1 MTTLL
6 GNRPVYVVGIGL
18 HPYQF
23 PNDTPYV
30 RLGLTAVREAL
41 RDAGIEWG
49 AIRSAYVGTAAIGMA
64 AGRVMFRHLGS
75 TGLAVTQVESASASG
90 CAAFRL
96 ACLDIAAGE
105 SEVVLAI
112 GVDKFGDGRR
122 AANKD
127 GLTSLS
133 PTSTNPVVKFALMA
147 REYMRQYGLSA
158 EAMARV
164 AVKNHRNASLNPY
177 AQFRKPRT
185 LEQVLAS
192 PKVVGD
198 LTVQQCCPRGD
209 GAAAVV
215 LMSERALARYG
226 IDRRRAVRVT
236 ASVANSEG
244 QGTADEASVIEMVR
258 RSTET
263 AYEQAGV
270 GPADLDLVELHE
282 AFSIEEL
289 IYTEAMG
296 LCEPGSAASWLESG
310 ATEIGGWSS
319 RHGPSDRPHRN
330 RPDRG
335 DRTADSGRSGLSAA
349 HRVTSRPGPHDR
361 PGIRCLRT
369 RPDGLTVSHSLSL
382 ERIMMDLGTLTYR
395 VEDGVAI
402 VTLNR
407 PDRMNTLGGTMKAD
421 LAAAFFEH
429 ARNDSSVRA
438 IVLTGTGDRA
448 FCAGADIKERAGSAV
463 PGVDYYVTQHRTHE
477 LFRGIEE
484 FEKPTI
490 AAINGVALG
499 GGLELAL
506 CCDIRIAASH
516 ARFGLP
522 EVKLGVIP
530 AAGGTQRLPRLVGE
544 SIAKELIFT
553 SEIIDAQTAREI
565 RLVNRVVDGAELMT
579 RAIELAVK
587 IAMQP
592 PLAIRFAKR
601 AVNLG
606 MQVGMDAGLQY
617 ETYSAAMIV
626 DSEDRKE
633 GMRAFVEK
641 RKPEFRGR

>member
-1 MTTLL
+1 
-6 GNRPVYVVGIGL
+6 
-18 HPYQF
+18 
-23 PNDTPYV
+23 
-30 RLGLTAVREAL
+30 
-41 RDAGIEWG
+41 
-49 AIRSAYVGTAAIGMA
+49 
-64 AGRVMFRHLGS
+64 
-75 TGLAVTQVESASASG
+75 
-90 CAAFRL
+90 
-96 ACLDIAAGE
+96 
-105 SEVVLAI
+105 
-112 GVDKFGDGRR
+112 
-122 AANKD
+122 
-127 GLTSLS
+127 
-133 PTSTNPVVKFALMA
+133 
-147 REYMRQYGLSA
+147 
-158 EAMARV
+158 
-164 AVKNHRNASLNPY
+164 
-177 AQFRKPRT
+177 
-185 LEQVLAS
+185 
-192 PKVVGD
+192 
-198 LTVQQCCPRGD
+198 
-209 GAAAVV
+209 
-215 LMSERALARYG
+215 
-226 IDRRRAVRVT
+226 
-236 ASVANSEG
+236 
-244 QGTADEASVIEMVR
+244 
-258 RSTET
+258 
-263 AYEQAGV
+263 
-270 GPADLDLVELHE
+270 
-282 AFSIEEL
+282 
-289 IYTEAMG
+289 
-296 LCEPGSAASWLESG
+296 
-310 ATEIGGWSS
+310 
-319 RHGPSDRPHRN
+319 
-330 RPDRG
+330 
-335 DRTADSGRSGLSAA
+335 
-349 HRVTSRPGPHDR
+349 
-361 PGIRCLRT
+361 
-369 RPDGLTVSHSLSL
+369 
-382 ERIMMDLGTLTYR
+382 MDLGTLTYR